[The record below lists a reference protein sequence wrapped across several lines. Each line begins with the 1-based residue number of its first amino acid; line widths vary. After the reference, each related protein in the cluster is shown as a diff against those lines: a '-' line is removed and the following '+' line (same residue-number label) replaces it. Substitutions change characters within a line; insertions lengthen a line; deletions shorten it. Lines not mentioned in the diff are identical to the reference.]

1 MRFISSFSKSIIIL
15 ASVVMLVIGSL
26 VFSSPAEAVE
36 HVIKMG
42 PNKKPPYVFSPSEVT
57 VQPGDTVKFIQVNSR
72 HNVMFDTSSKKIKD
86 RTQRKIFK
94 KLSHRKLLKKKND
107 QIFITIPDNAKPDTY
122 DFFCTPHKSSG
133 MKGKLIVKS

>member
-72 HNVMFDTSSKKIKD
+72 HNVMFKSKS
-86 RTQRKIFK
+86 FK
-94 KLSHRKLLKKKND
+94 KLSHKKLLKKKND
-107 QIFITIPDNAKPDTY
+107 EIVVTIPDDANAGNY
-122 DFFCTPHKSSG
+122 EFFCTPHKSSG
-133 MKGKLIVKS
+133 MIGKLIVE